1 MKMQFNERLYYGL
14 SSDEKPIGCDNGCA
28 FIETDTGNIYIWR
41 QEEMAWIQV
50 CSSNSINSRAKDI
63 PYKNDSLTIT
73 TTASALVKIAS
84 AYGISWEDY
93 GISWEETVIRRAN
106 KLIEE
111 YSPQITC
118 IACGTQLKSV
128 IRGRR
133 KYCAKCGVYLPK
145 IIYDKSA

>member
-14 SSDEKPIGCDNGCA
+14 SSDDKPNGCVNGCT
-28 FIETDTGNIYIWR
+28 FIETDTFTVYVWS
-41 QEEMAWIQV
+41 QEEMVWIRV
-50 CSSNSINSRAKDI
+50 GSSFPIISREKE
-63 PYKNDSLTIT
+63 YLGNNDSLTIS
-73 TTASALVKIAS
+73 TTASAKSEIAS
-84 AYGISWEDY
+84 AYES
-93 GISWEETVIRRAN
+93 SWEETVIRRAN

-145 IIYDKSA
+145 IIYDISA

>member
-1 MKMQFNERLYYGL
+1 MTTKFPNFLYYGV
-14 SSDEKPIGCDNGCA
+14 SSDEKPIGCNNGCA
-28 FIETDTGNIYIWR
+28 FIEADTENVYIWR

-50 CSSNSINSRAKDI
+50 RPSNSIISWA
-63 PYKNDSLTIT
+63 NDSLTIST
-73 TTASALVKIAS
+73 TVSALESGEIAS
-84 AYGISWEDY
+84 AYELSWED
-93 GISWEETVIRRAN
+93 TVIRRAN
-106 KLIEE
+106 KLIAG

>member
-14 SSDEKPIGCDNGCA
+14 SSDDKPNGCT
-28 FIETDTGNIYIWR
+28 FIETDTFTIYVWS
-41 QEEMAWIQV
+41 QEEMVWIRV
-50 CSSNSINSRAKDI
+50 GSSLFPINTRENEFMGN
-63 PYKNDSLTIT
+63 NDSLTIST
-73 TTASALVKIAS
+73 TLSALENDEIAS
-84 AYGISWEDY
+84 SYES
-93 GISWEETVIRRAN
+93 SWEETVIRRAN

>member
-1 MKMQFNERLYYGL
+1 MTTKFPNFLYYGV

-28 FIETDTGNIYIWR
+28 FIETDTDNVYIWSK
-41 QEEMAWIQV
+41 EEMAWIRV
-50 CSSNSINSRAKDI
+50 GSSLFPINTRENEFMGN
-63 PYKNDSLTIT
+63 NDSLTIT
-73 TTASALVKIAS
+73 TTLSALENGEIAS
-84 AYGISWEDY
+84 SYES
-93 GISWEETVIRRAN
+93 SWEETVIRRAN

>member
-14 SSDEKPIGCDNGCA
+14 SSDDKPNGCGNGCT
-28 FIETDTGNIYIWR
+28 FIETDTFTIYVWS
-41 QEEMAWIQV
+41 QEEMVWIRV
-50 CSSNSINSRAKDI
+50 GSSLFPINTRENEFMGN
-63 PYKNDSLTIT
+63 NDSLTIST
-73 TTASALVKIAS
+73 TLSALENDEIAS
-84 AYGISWEDY
+84 SYES
-93 GISWEETVIRRAN
+93 SWEETVIRRAN